1 MLLSLSRAGAAS
13 GVPARL
19 GRPGVYS
26 RLTST
31 AIDPAAAIH
40 PAGIDPAAIDPAA
53 IDLMVTVADGWPVDP
68 ADGTIVRGT
77 ASRAMLSEASPAAL
91 AYEAIGPIQPTIRR
105 SWR

>member
-26 RLTST
+26 HLTWT
-31 AIDPAAAIH
+31 AIDPAAATH
-40 PAGIDPAAIDPAA
+40 PAAIDPAA
-53 IDLMVTVADGWPVDP
+53 IDLTVTVADGWPVDP
-68 ADGTIVRGT
+68 ADGTIVRST